1 MSHYGV
7 DLHHNCFNYY
17 KIDEDKP
24 IARKKI
30 YLNDETG
37 MNDSYF
43 PQVKNAIFLYFNQ
56 DIFKMFDTAARKI
69 DKLL

>member
-37 MNDSYF
+37 MNDYL
-43 PQVKNAIFLYFNQ
+43 NH
-56 DIFKMFDTAARKI
+56 
-69 DKLL
+69 